1 MVGSDLRADRQRSPP
16 RSLASL
22 AYDLATNPVGSEIRP
37 YRQPQK
43 PGPHRRTQSSPRFK
57 SLAFP
62 GAGAAAQMMTSAA
75 SKGGHFLAAE
85 PAKKRRLFSLRAAE
99 FRRRFAMARPYPV
112 CGHAVARRAKVV
124 SGASRRIPPPEP
136 AFSTNPYR
144 IQCNCCDCG

>member
-1 MVGSDLRADRQRSPP
+1 MRPPSRIKSRSHPKNEEVG
-16 RSLASL
+16 L

-75 SKGGHFLAAE
+75 SKGGHFFAAE

-99 FRRRFAMARPYPV
+99 F
-112 CGHAVARRAKVV
+112 
-124 SGASRRIPPPEP
+124 SDASRRIPPPEP

-144 IQCNCCDCG
+144 IQC